1 MLYLGISVIFLLNV
15 KKTDSIYR
23 TQNEDD
29 MLVNI
34 FSVNV
39 VCYM

>member
-23 TQNEDD
+23 TKNEDD

>member
-1 MLYLGISVIFLLNV
+1 MLYLGISVIFLFNV

-39 VCYM
+39 NYD

>member
-1 MLYLGISVIFLLNV
+1 MLYPGISVIFLLNV